1 MKLSVGDPAGEA
13 ARIGFWMVSIY
24 IEPDP
29 MNEEISVSET
39 VKLLLEFPKSFVEE
53 LWADEA
59 HASVALKEA
68 GVLDLFRQGLI
79 SIRKGA
85 ELLGISYREFLEL
98 ASRHQVSII
107 NYEEGWIDRELK
119 AFDRLKKQAT

>member
-1 MKLSVGDPAGEA
+1 
-13 ARIGFWMVSIY
+13 
-24 IEPDP
+24 

-98 ASRHQVSII
+98 ASRHQISII
-107 NYEEGWIDRELK
+107 NYEDGWIDRELETL
-119 AFDRLKKQAT
+119 DRLKKQAK